1 MHLTK
6 YYFNYINNIIGFSLN
21 DKNIKKFKDLINI
34 IENNFNINL
43 KEETENFY
51 MVFSFWVGEVN
62 SLWVS
67 KKIKY
72 FNKNT
77 SSEINIV
84 LFISIDIMNNL
95 GVKTKIKNFEINQK
109 YFNNIS
115 LDDET
120 INTKEIDFYFDKIND
135 LLISSLVK
143 NKILYQASV
152 ACAINTKC

>member
-6 YYFNYINNIIGFSLN
+6 YHFNYINNIIGFSLN

-34 IENNFNINL
+34 IENNFNVNL
-43 KEETENFY
+43 KEETENFHI
-51 MVFSFWVGEVN
+51 VFSFWVGEVN

-67 KKIKY
+67 KKIRY

-84 LFISIDIMNNL
+84 LFISIDIMNHL
-95 GVKTKIKNFEINQK
+95 GIKTKIKNFEINQK

-115 LDDET
+115 LDDEMM
-120 INTKEIDFYFDKIND
+120 NTKEIDLYFDKIND
-135 LLISSLVK
+135 LLISSLIE
-143 NKILYQASV
+143 NKILYQNN
-152 ACAINTKC
+152 I